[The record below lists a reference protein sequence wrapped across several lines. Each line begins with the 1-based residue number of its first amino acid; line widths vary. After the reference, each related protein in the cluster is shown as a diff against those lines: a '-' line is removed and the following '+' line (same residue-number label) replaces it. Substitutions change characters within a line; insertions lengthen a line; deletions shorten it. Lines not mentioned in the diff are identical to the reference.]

1 MTFNTWRRFD
11 KSAMRSPLA
20 MCDARSIAEA
30 DLIPTALANYG
41 AGQAKSAA
49 ERIDEG
55 IGQFDIFQ
63 ASASPAHKWNY
74 YPKMDRDEVLVFK
87 TFDSKIPVRSALAH
101 WQFGAVTTRPHSSC
115 VST

>member
-1 MTFNTWRRFD
+1 
-11 KSAMRSPLA
+11 MRSPLA

-63 ASASPAHKWNY
+63 ASASPAHKWYY

-101 WQFGAVTTRPHSSC
+101 WQFIPRVRFCDRTSAVIVAMQTELRRHCS
-115 VST
+115 